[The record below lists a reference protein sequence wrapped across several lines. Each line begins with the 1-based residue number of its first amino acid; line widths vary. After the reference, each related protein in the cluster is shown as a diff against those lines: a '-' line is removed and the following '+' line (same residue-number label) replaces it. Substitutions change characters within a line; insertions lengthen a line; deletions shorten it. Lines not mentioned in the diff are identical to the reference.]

1 MIFGHAAVGDE
12 GSGLATCLA
21 VIFTSKPFLRSLT
34 VSKIYS
40 LICRALSV
48 FIRKKNIRHGTYTI
62 AYVSDCVS
70 IVKSESF
77 SVSDYKPET
86 ALIELCEYIKQK
98 HQIQEFAI
106 MNLVFFPK

>member
-1 MIFGHAAVGDE
+1 M
-12 GSGLATCLA
+12 
-21 VIFTSKPFLRSLT
+21 
-34 VSKIYS
+34 SKIHN

-48 FIRKKNIRHGTYTI
+48 FIRKKKLRYGTYTI

-70 IVKSESF
+70 VVKSESF
-77 SVSDYKPET
+77 SVSDYTPET
-86 ALIELCEYIKQK
+86 ALSELCEYIRQK